1 MKNKKIEQIRFD
13 KDKVVCISLKSHS
26 DEQLSAIC
34 DRFSLSLD
42 ALLSLKSEGIFK
54 VWFEQGGEYLIA
66 FTALDAPDYLNVC
79 GNFSDFANNLTMI
92 MFLKSIKQVPTPK
105 IRKAQVVSEKAC
117 VSKPV
122 AKSLDLPIVLEVDA
136 ILDKI
141 SKYGI
146 ASISKEEKDFLD
158 SQY

>member
-1 MKNKKIEQIRFD
+1 MKNKKIEQIKFD
-13 KDKVVCISLKSHS
+13 KDKVVCISLKSHN

-42 ALLSLKSEGIFK
+42 ALLSLKSEGTFK

-105 IRKAQVVSEKAC
+105 IRKAKVVVEKAQP
-117 VSKPV
+117 KTAA
-122 AKSLDLPIVLEVDA
+122 AKCNLPIVLEVDA

-146 ASISKEEKDFLD
+146 GSIAKEEKEFLD

>member
-42 ALLSLKSEGIFK
+42 ALLSLKSEGTLK
-54 VWFEQGGEYLIA
+54 VWFEQGGDYLIA
-66 FTALDAPDYLNVC
+66 FTSAGAPDYLNVC

-92 MFLKSIKQVPTPK
+92 MFLKGIKQVATPK
-105 IRKAQVVSEKAC
+105 IRKAKVVVEKAQPKTA
-117 VSKPV
+117 S
-122 AKSLDLPIVLEVDA
+122 AKCNLPIVLEVDA

-146 ASISKEEKDFLD
+146 GSIAKEEKDFLD